1 MFGLGDLLGDIGSTL
16 WQGAKNVGD
25 FIGLD
30 GKFGYQGTWSQQPSL
45 GADIYS
51 PAMLNRQVGDYTPS
65 GYIQPANYTTDN
77 SSLFGSLGEWL
88 NSRNSQDW
96 KNYADIA
103 KSIGG
108 LGLGYLNYKNAQD
121 MTNLYKQ
128 QMAFNQAQI
137 NDANNR
143 RKKAQQSMANGF
155 QGSSLGTIR

>member
-1 MFGLGDLLGDIGSTL
+1 MFGLDSLGSLGGAL

-25 FIGLD
+25 FVGLD
-30 GKFGYQGTWSQQPSL
+30 GNFGYQGTWNQPSL
-45 GADIYS
+45 GADIHN

-65 GYIQPANYTTDN
+65 GDTSPANHTTDN

-88 NSRNSQDW
+88 NSKNSQDW

-108 LGLGYLNYKNAQD
+108 LGLGYLKYKNAQD
-121 MTNLYKQ
+121 ITDLYKQ

-143 RKKAQQSMANGF
+143 RKKAQQSMVNGF